1 MRTSGLIL
9 VVFAT
14 LFFCSCST
22 EKQES
27 LDGIWELA
35 SIQSK
40 DSLGAW
46 QQASWMK
53 NGTGLL
59 HYATN
64 GHMSVHFWPD
74 TLFTPK
80 QEPYWYVAKYRLSLD
95 TVFHTRVMHSI
106 PTENLK
112 TVPRLYRIK
121 QDTLY
126 LSAPDYGFKL
136 TWIKKQ

>member
-1 MRTSGLIL
+1 M
-9 VVFAT
+9 
-14 LFFCSCST
+14 
-22 EKQES
+22 
-27 LDGIWELA
+27 DGIWELA

-59 HYATN
+59 HYTTN

-74 TLFTPK
+74 TLFTPA